1 MCRTLVIAPPR
12 SGSLAGWTGLAAVAL
27 VVAAPMLAAVEH
39 EVTLANGDQLVGE
52 ILTITAAELTV
63 RLVRPS
69 STGGL
74 LIGERRIDRR
84 TVTATRPLAEPTG
97 EYQQRLRYLADTS
110 EGHADL
116 ARWCRD
122 HRLWRETE
130 FHAERSA
137 ELIAGSSSRS
147 FGRLANQIVPGTLS
161 DPLFVARQAVLSASS
176 AVLGLDSSLVTNLDL
191 QGRTQSRIAQME
203 FDCAW
208 LAGAKHRAE
217 LATTAMLAAEAQNRI
232 WREETDFT
240 DAPPDIEPPVNDDT
254 MDRLQRNSSLAVRD
268 ARQAVNELNLLRSRI
283 MLAKA
288 DLSGLV
294 GRYDRLAGER
304 DLAFAGLVRAANEL
318 HLRTGEVVVL
328 PPDHP
333 PAAGDPVL
341 ASLGRRPGAAGDN
354 RSKLPKP
361 PGSTGSTQNGAS
373 KGDQGGDGPSAEG
386 PDRPA
391 ADKPA
396 RHR

>member
-1 MCRTLVIAPPR
+1 MIAPPR
-12 SGSLAGWTGLAAVAL
+12 PGSLAGWTGLAAVVL
-27 VVAAPMLAAVEH
+27 GLAAPLAAVEH
-39 EVTLANGDQLVGE
+39 EVTLSNGDQLVGE

-69 STGGL
+69 SSGGL

-84 TVTATRPLAEPTG
+84 VVTATRPLTEPTG
-97 EYQQRLRYLADTS
+97 EYQKRLAYLVDTA

-122 HRLWRETE
+122 RRLWRETE
-130 FHAERSA
+130 FHTQRSA
-137 ELIAGSSSRS
+137 ELVAGTSQQSA
-147 FGRLANQIVPGTLS
+147 GRLANQVVPGTLS
-161 DPLFVARQAVLSASS
+161 DPLFVARDAVLSASS
-176 AVLGLDSSLVTNLDL
+176 AVFGLDSSLVTNLDL
-191 QGRTQSRIAQME
+191 QSRTQSRIAQME

-208 LAGAKHRAE
+208 LAGAKHRAD

-254 MDRLQRNSSLAVRD
+254 MDRLQRNSTLAVRD
-268 ARQAVNELNLLRSRI
+268 ARHAVNELNLLRSRI
-283 MLAKA
+283 SLAKS
-288 DLSGLV
+288 DLTGLV

-304 DLAFAGLVRAANEL
+304 NLAFAGLVRAAEAL
-318 HLRTGEVVVL
+318 RQRTGEIVAL

-333 PAAGDPVL
+333 PTAGDLVV
-341 ASLGRRPGAAGDN
+341 AGLGKRFGAAGGN
-354 RSKLPKP
+354 GAKLPNP
-361 PGSTGSTQNGAS
+361 SGNTGIPQNGAGKS
-373 KGDQGGDGPSAEG
+373 DSDGDGSSAEG

>member
-1 MCRTLVIAPPR
+1 MSRTLVIASPR
-12 SGSLAGWTGLAAVAL
+12 SGTLAGWTGLVAVVL
-27 VVAAPMLAAVEH
+27 GLAAPMLAAVEH
-39 EVTLANGDQLVGE
+39 EVTLSNGDQLVGE
-52 ILTITAAELTV
+52 ILSTTAAELTL
-63 RLVRPS
+63 RLVMPS
-69 STGGL
+69 SSGGL

-84 TVTATRPLAEPTG
+84 AITATRPLTAPTD
-97 EYQQRLRYLADTS
+97 EYQQRLRFLADTA
-110 EGHADL
+110 GDHADL
-116 ARWCRD
+116 GRWCRD
-122 HRLWRETE
+122 HRLWSESE
-130 FHAERSA
+130 FHTQHAA
-137 ELIAGSSSRS
+137 ELLAGSSSRS
-147 FGRLANQIVPGTLS
+147 SGRLANQVVPGTLS

-191 QGRTQSRIAQME
+191 QSCTQSRIAQLE

-217 LATTAMLAAEAQNRI
+217 LATTAVLAAEAQNRI

-254 MDRLQRNSSLAVRD
+254 MDRLQRNATLAVRD
-268 ARQAVNELNLLRSRI
+268 ARLAVNELNLLSSRI
-283 MLAKA
+283 FLAKA
-288 DLSGLV
+288 DLAGLV
-294 GRYDRLAGER
+294 GRYDRLARER
-304 DLAFAGLVRAANEL
+304 NLAFAGLVRAADEL
-318 HLRTGEVVVL
+318 RQRTGEVVVL

-333 PAAGDPVL
+333 PTAGDPVL

-361 PGSTGSTQNGAS
+361 PGSTGSTQNGAG